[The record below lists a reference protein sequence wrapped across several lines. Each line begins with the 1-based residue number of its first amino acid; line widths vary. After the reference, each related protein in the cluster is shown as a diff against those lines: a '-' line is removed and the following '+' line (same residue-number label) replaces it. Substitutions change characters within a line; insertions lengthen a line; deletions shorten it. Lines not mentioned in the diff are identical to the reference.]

1 MTSYVTRIEIA
12 DCVEHLLSG
21 GGGAD
26 RQDLLTAAAQARLEI
41 RQVLEQ
47 LPERRYTSLRQ
58 LWEELPL
65 IPVGL

>member
-1 MTSYVTRIEIA
+1 MPSHVTRIEIA
-12 DCVEHLLSG
+12 DSVEHLFTG
-21 GGGAD
+21 GSGAD
-26 RQDLLTAAAQARLEI
+26 RQDLLSAAAQARPEI

-47 LPERRYTSLRQ
+47 LPERRYTSLRR